1 MEFNIYDMKRFVYPI
16 PKELKPEEAAPLMCA
31 GLTVFTA
38 FYQADLRPT
47 AHVAVV
53 GIGGLG
59 HLALQFARAM
69 GYHVTAIS
77 HTEVKKVLFFYIQY
91 ELL

>member
-1 MEFNIYDMKRFVYPI
+1 MYAV
-16 PKELKPEEAAPLMCA
+16 PEGLSAKEAAPLMCA

-38 FYQADLRPT
+38 LYQAQLPPT

-59 HLALQFARAM
+59 HLALQFARAW
-69 GYHVTAIS
+69 GFHVTAIS
-77 HTEVKKVLFFYIQY
+77 HSPVSHCFLRNHISY
-91 ELL
+91 LLRAEQKR